1 MAYKYCVTINTGKGF
16 IKHEDQQVIEI
27 FAYPA
32 NVYAVT
38 DNDLGQSWI
47 NRVGGVEKTK
57 AEAQALVDAAITA
70 AQADWNTWSD
80 EVKINVANNHKP
92 TNITIV

>member
-1 MAYKYCVTINTGKGF
+1 MAYKYCVAINTGKGF
-16 IKHEDQQVIEI
+16 IKHEDRQVIEI
-27 FAYPA
+27 IMYPA

-57 AEAQALVDAAITA
+57 EEAQALLDAYNIE
-70 AQADWNTWSD
+70 AQAEFNSRPPGTPDVVGN
-80 EVKINVANNHKP
+80 VKPNYI
-92 TNITIV
+92 IE